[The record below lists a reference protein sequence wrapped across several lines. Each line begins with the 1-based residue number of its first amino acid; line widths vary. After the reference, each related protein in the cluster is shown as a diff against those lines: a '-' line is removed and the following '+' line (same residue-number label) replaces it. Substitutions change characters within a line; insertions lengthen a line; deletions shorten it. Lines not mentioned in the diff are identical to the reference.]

1 VQVLVDDARD
11 GDGVLP
17 LAASLRNGRIAVA
30 AHEAELAALEARVEA
45 LIAFTRELQ
54 DANDILRREL
64 LALQERNRDLN
75 GRVVQATTGLDA
87 LTAKVH
93 K

>member
-1 VQVLVDDARD
+1 MED
-11 GDGVLP
+11 
-17 LAASLRNGRIAVA
+17 
-30 AHEAELAALEARVEA
+30 ELAALEARVDA

-75 GRVVQATTGLDA
+75 GRVTQATTRLDA
-87 LTAKVH
+87 LIAKVH
-93 K
+93 E

>member
-1 VQVLVDDARD
+1 MD
-11 GDGVLP
+11 
-17 LAASLRNGRIAVA
+17 
-30 AHEAELAALEARVEA
+30 AELAALEERVET

-75 GRVVQATTGLDA
+75 GRVAQATARLDE
-87 LTAKVH
+87 LIAKVSE
-93 K
+93 

>member
-1 VQVLVDDARD
+1 MED
-11 GDGVLP
+11 
-17 LAASLRNGRIAVA
+17 
-30 AHEAELAALEARVEA
+30 ELAALEARVDA

-75 GRVVQATTGLDA
+75 ARVTQATTRLDA
-87 LTAKVH
+87 LIARVPH
-93 K
+93 E

>member
-1 VQVLVDDARD
+1 M
-11 GDGVLP
+11 
-17 LAASLRNGRIAVA
+17 
-30 AHEAELAALEARVEA
+30 EADLTALETRVEA

-75 GRVVQATTGLDA
+75 GRVTQATTRLDA
-87 LTAKVH
+87 LIARVPNE
-93 K
+93 

>member
-1 VQVLVDDARD
+1 MEDDF
-11 GDGVLP
+11 
-17 LAASLRNGRIAVA
+17 
-30 AHEAELAALEARVEA
+30 AALEARVDA

-75 GRVVQATTGLDA
+75 GRVTQATTRLDA
-87 LTAKVH
+87 LIAKVN

>member
-1 VQVLVDDARD
+1 MD
-11 GDGVLP
+11 
-17 LAASLRNGRIAVA
+17 
-30 AHEAELAALEARVEA
+30 AELAALEERVET

-75 GRVVQATTGLDA
+75 GRVAQASARLDE
-87 LTAKVH
+87 LIAKVSE
-93 K
+93 